1 MAASEAALGDLH
13 KELAVALT
21 QEVKGV
27 IVTDDN
33 GSRVVRSASMISAAV
48 AFLKNNNISCD
59 PSENAELANLGKAL
73 AARRKNRASVSQA
86 SLDEAAELYATS
98 MGSTLQ

>member
-1 MAASEAALGDLH
+1 
-13 KELAVALT
+13 
-21 QEVKGV
+21 
-27 IVTDDN
+27 
-33 GSRVVRSASMISAAV
+33 
-48 AFLKNNNISCD
+48 LKNNNISCD